1 MKHVNSVLVAFWH
14 ELPEDSPLWNEFPIN
29 VAVYPDKLAG
39 FHDLWA
45 EFLAKRKTTRLLHGA
60 VTRDERPV
68 DETKLFL
75 RQVLP
80 EEGNSWYCAAEQCKR
95 TSGPRKGQST
105 FRHYFVKTIDE
116 LAERLKE
123 IDGRKAN
130 AYYAIATFTDEAAEM
145 CKGSGGYCGRRGAL
159 VQAIRDLPLD
169 LDCGADK
176 AAKGEGYA
184 TQDDALKAYRE
195 LIPAIG
201 APVPT
206 LFVNSGGGVHTHLV
220 FDKPL
225 AVDEWKQY
233 AQGYKSA
240 CLNAGLI
247 IDPVVA
253 GDAARVLRAPGTRNH
268 KTATPRPVAFFV
280 DGSHTVQPWSAI
292 EPLKEVTRARQPGQ
306 PSGIDYN
313 EVLAKLNP
321 DDTEVVNFYRGA
333 LMAIPNTENVPADF
347 WKKIGWKGQPPKD
360 VPYDFWLHVGMALHS
375 LGPKMWE
382 AAFALWVE
390 WSVQSRKHTDEELLN
405 GWEHFSCDREQK
417 INAGSLIRWAKAA
430 GWQFPQNPP
439 AAIQEIL
446 DAIAKTDICA
456 IKAEMEADPKNAAK
470 ILIKRI
476 VDVDIGALEEDEL
489 FRLAIKLSDIKARP
503 LQRALKQ
510 ARAKHAEEH
519 RRRYETGETVNGRVR
534 LFVDM
539 SGPNETLAKVREILS
554 SSKSGLYD
562 RGAIITQLAKCE
574 GATLAF
580 EVSPDTL
587 VRIVDEHCIP
597 WTYTE
602 AGDPHNCLFPRNYAV
617 MYNQWLGQWD
627 LPVLNGICSSPLIF
641 EDGTVVCKEGYD
653 EASGMYCEDVPNIEA
668 LIPSRPTKR
677 EAEEALMLIRKTFKT
692 FCFADAPM
700 VKDGNLMVVDLEKPP
715 GLDESSFLCSLLT
728 AVARASIWLTPGFLY
743 RASPMSGAGTG
754 KGKLARCNSIIAF
767 GHQPIATSPGHSE
780 EELDKRIIAAL
791 ISGRPIIFLDNLNN
805 RTLSSDTIAS
815 LLTDRPA
822 RVRVFGRNDKEL
834 PINSAALLIV
844 TGNGVVLAEDIC
856 RRFVIVDFDARIEN
870 PESRPFD
877 YDILEEVKTR

>member
-1 MKHVNSVLVAFWH
+1 M
-14 ELPEDSPLWNEFPIN
+14 
-29 VAVYPDKLAG
+29 
-39 FHDLWA
+39 
-45 EFLAKRKTTRLLHGA
+45 
-60 VTRDERPV
+60 
-68 DETKLFL
+68 
-75 RQVLP
+75 
-80 EEGNSWYCAAEQCKR
+80 
-95 TSGPRKGQST
+95 
-105 FRHYFVKTIDE
+105 
-116 LAERLKE
+116 
-123 IDGRKAN
+123 
-130 AYYAIATFTDEAAEM
+130 
-145 CKGSGGYCGRRGAL
+145 
-159 VQAIRDLPLD
+159 
-169 LDCGADK
+169 
-176 AAKGEGYA
+176 
-184 TQDDALKAYRE
+184 
-195 LIPAIG
+195 
-201 APVPT
+201 
-206 LFVNSGGGVHTHLV
+206 
-220 FDKPL
+220 
-225 AVDEWKQY
+225 
-233 AQGYKSA
+233 
-240 CLNAGLI
+240 
-247 IDPVVA
+247 
-253 GDAARVLRAPGTRNH
+253 
-268 KTATPRPVAFFV
+268 
-280 DGSHTVQPWSAI
+280 
-292 EPLKEVTRARQPGQ
+292 
-306 PSGIDYN
+306 
-313 EVLAKLNP
+313 LAKLNP

-877 YDILEEVKTR
+877 YDILEEVKTRRNELLTAVLTILRWGRQNKLTKGLPSGSFPQWEQWVRDPLLALGCCDPIERFTVEKKNDPNRRFIADLFDLWWRLHGRKGIKLSELDPEIVAFVDEKQRGRQYITSRVEKLAGTRLAGFVLNCTRTKWNPAIYQLEPTDETQRLLRLEGAGTAF